1 MQNKTVT
8 PEDSVSFT
16 CSFSHFFDVDANI
29 DIEWEVDD
37 SNDIIDTLC
46 EEDSCFITTTEGPTT
61 TSTLTIDGNSLL
73 SIGTHDIKC
82 TASVGDNMLTSS
94 AVLTIQQ
101 AGIIIHN
108 SKVFSRL
115 RFKAHACNHFAAP
128 PYI

>member
-16 CSFSHFFDVDANI
+16 CSFFHGDANI
-29 DIEWEVDD
+29 DIKWAVDD
-37 SNDIIDTLC
+37 SNDIINILC
-46 EEDSCFITTTEGPTT
+46 GEDSCFITTTEPSTT

-82 TASVGDNMLTSS
+82 TASVGDIMLTSS

-101 AGIIIHN
+101 AGM
-108 SKVFSRL
+108 
-115 RFKAHACNHFAAP
+115 
-128 PYI
+128 